1 MSKLGET
8 DSRNIGSSDMFRAT
22 AVRRNVVNHQTRLMM
37 AQRRQLDMFTK
48 GRIVGILKSS
58 RSQTEVSRILNVD
71 QFVISR
77 LWQRFQRTGDVT
89 RQPVSDRPKVTTPRQ
104 DRYPVISAGRQRGV
118 LPEHWVPR
126 SLVATGIQISRQTA
140 NRRLNYAGLYDR
152 RPTVYILLTFEGVE
166 NVSICNLA

>member
-8 DSRNIGSSDMFRAT
+8 DSRSIGSSDMFRAT
-22 AVRRNVVNHQTRLMM
+22 DVRRNVVNHQTRLMM

-48 GRIVGILKSS
+48 GRIVGILESS

-89 RQPVSDRPKVTTPRQ
+89 GQPVSGRPKLATPRQ
-104 DRYPVISAGRQRGV
+104 DRYPVISAGRERGV
-118 LPEHWVPR
+118 LPEHWVPCSHLSSQEYKFR
-126 SLVATGIQISRQTA
+126 DKLQTGDSIMLACMTEDHQFTFSSRL
-140 NRRLNYAGLYDR
+140 R
-152 RPTVYILLTFEGVE
+152 V
-166 NVSICNLA
+166 